1 MQSDFCFIQSQPLVR
16 ESLGWTIHFLT
27 SDFALRLQLSAAERN
42 TICSEN
48 ISCKELQLLINMS
61 TAAKMLISHFQNKN
75 KNSE

>member
-1 MQSDFCFIQSQPLVR
+1 MQSDFSFVQSQPLAR
-16 ESLGWTIHFLT
+16 ESLDNTLFY
-27 SDFALRLQLSAAERN
+27 FFRLCDCNWAQN

-75 KNSE
+75 KNSEWIKV